1 MNKNATFPLC
11 IQIQAMPGLNIFLPL
26 FLCFSVVHLSGQ
38 SYSLES
44 YHKDGWRTNKKAM
57 TVLGGWATSN
67 VVVSGVLL
75 GQHQGAERAFH
86 QMNVGWNLVN
96 LSIAG
101 LGYWHTSRQLRRPPG
116 SPGEILRQQQKIR
129 QSLLFNAGLDLAYV
143 TAGAWMMDR
152 GVQADRPD
160 ARLEGFGKSLLL
172 QGGFLFL
179 FDISFFLIHQHSDK
193 KLFQSWSLEPQGMGM
208 TLRKAW

>member
-1 MNKNATFPLC
+1 
-11 IQIQAMPGLNIFLPL
+11 
-26 FLCFSVVHLSGQ
+26 
-38 SYSLES
+38 
-44 YHKDGWRTNKKAM
+44 M

-67 VVVSGVLL
+67 IAVSSVLI

-116 SPGEILRQQQKIR
+116 STGEILRQQQKIR

-152 GVQADRPD
+152 GVHSDRPE

-179 FDISFFLIHQHSDK
+179 FDISFFLIHQRSDK
-193 KLFQSWSLEPQGMGM
+193 KLFQSWSMEPQGMGM
-208 TLRKAW
+208 MIRKVW

>member
-1 MNKNATFPLC
+1 MTSLRKRLLSLLL
-11 IQIQAMPGLNIFLPL
+11 MPMMY
-26 FLCFSVVHLSGQ
+26 SSAQ

-44 YHKDGWRTNKKAM
+44 YHNDGWRTNKTAM

-67 VVVSGVLL
+67 IAVSGVLL

-101 LGYWHTSRQLRRPPG
+101 LGYWHSSRQLRRPPG

-152 GVQADRPD
+152 GVHANRPD

-179 FDISFFLIHQHSDK
+179 FDLSFFLIHQRSDK

-208 TLRKAW
+208 MIRKVW